1 MDEDLKNKRLD
12 KNVLSISSL
21 SDQSDDKKY
30 WLSRTPI
37 ERTEQIELLRRINY
51 GHAASARLQRVL
63 EIVEGL
69 DDFENL
75 P

>member
-1 MDEDLKNKRLD
+1 MDEDLKNTRLD

-37 ERTEQIELLRRINY
+37 ERIEHIELLRRINY